1 MSLISNEDLIKAAGL
16 DKIGFLKKPVASA
29 IMNLAKINDV
39 NNLYDKLKNTEGAD
53 FFDQF
58 VKEQGLS
65 YIVFEEDLAK
75 VPKTGPFI

>member
-1 MSLISNEDLIKAAGL
+1 MSLISKEDLIKASGL

-39 NNLYDKLKNTEGAD
+39 NNLYDKLKNTKGAD

-58 VKEQGLS
+58 VKE
-65 YIVFEEDLAK
+65 
-75 VPKTGPFI
+75 